1 MLLFEKNI
9 LNGLRIYIYICVCV
23 CVFSF
28 LITVSFFD
36 EKRKDKIYLI
46 YIFKFE
52 RFLKT
57 GIYLYV

>member
-1 MLLFEKNI
+1 MMLFEK
-9 LNGLRIYIYICVCV
+9 IYQIVYI
-23 CVFSF
+23 FF
-28 LITVSFFD
+28 LIFSSQKVSFQWQ
-36 EKRKDKIYLI
+36 KKIYVYLT

>member
-9 LNGLRIYIYICVCV
+9 LNGLRIYIYIYVCV

>member
-9 LNGLRIYIYICVCV
+9 LNGLCIYIYVCVCV
-23 CVFSF
+23 CVSSF

-36 EKRKDKIYLI
+36 EKRKDKICLI